1 MQDGNF
7 YSSFEEG
14 VRRDGSAVVFELE
27 DGKTITRTWLHALS
41 GRYANALRAVGCEP
55 GDRVA
60 VQLDKSAHAF
70 ALYLACV
77 RAGLCYLPV
86 NTAYK
91 CGELMYLL
99 EDAEPKAFFKYGEAG
114 VLHATTRTFSFG
126 ADGDGTFAD
135 SAAAAS
141 EEFATVDVREGDPA
155 ALLYTSGTTG
165 RPKGAVLSHRAL
177 TYSARTLSDI
187 WGFSSSD
194 VLLHTLPI
202 FHSHGLFIAF
212 NVALA
217 SGARVLLQ
225 SKFDVESVLAALP
238 RSTVFMGV
246 PTYYH
251 RLLAHPCL
259 SNDVCRSMRLFVS
272 GSAPLSADVHREFEG
287 RTGQRILERYGS
299 TEAMIICS
307 NPLAGERRPGS
318 VGFPIP
324 GVELRIA
331 DQADRPLPGGSIGMI
346 QARGPGFFSE
356 YWKKPAQTSAEFTED
371 GFFRSGDLG
380 RLDQDGYVTIT
391 GRAKDLIISGGYNV
405 YPAEVEAVIDEMPS
419 VREAAVVGGPH
430 PDFGECVVAFV
441 IPVDRS
447 RPPVPADVIQTVK
460 SRLANYKVPKQ
471 VVVVDDLPRNMM
483 GKVLKNQLRASLIA
497 VTVDNGLPS
506 SGAQTS

>member
-1 MQDGNF
+1 MSNDNF
-7 YSSFEEG
+7 YSTFEAS
-14 VRRDGSAVVFELE
+14 VRQDPMAVVFELE
-27 DGKTITRTWLHALS
+27 DGRTMSREWLHALS
-41 GRYANALRAVGCEP
+41 GRYANALRELGCVA

-77 RAGLCYLPV
+77 RAGLCYLPL

-91 CGELMYLL
+91 PAELAYLL
-99 EDAEPKAFFKYGEAG
+99 EDAQPEAFFHDGESGEVAA
-114 VLHATTRTFSFG
+114 VLPALTNPFSFG
-126 ADGDGTFAD
+126 PEGEGTFAELTMT
-135 SAAAAS
+135 AS
-141 EEFATVDVREGDPA
+141 ESFPTASVREQDAA

-177 TYSARTLSDI
+177 SYSAFTLSNI
-187 WGFSSSD
+187 WGFSSDD

-217 SGARVLLQ
+217 SGARLLLR
-225 SKFDVESVLAALP
+225 SKFDAANTLEALP

-251 RLLAHPCL
+251 RLLADPKL
-259 SNDVCRSMRLFVS
+259 SKDVCRSMRLFVS
-272 GSAPLSADVHREFEG
+272 GSAPLSAEVHREFET

-307 NPLAGERRPGS
+307 NPLDGERRPGS

-324 GVELRIA
+324 GAELRIA
-331 DQADRPLPGGSIGMI
+331 GPSDEALPTGSMGMI

-356 YWKKPAQTSAEFTED
+356 YWNKPDQTRAEFTDD
-371 GFFRSGDLG
+371 GFFRTGDLG
-380 RLDQDGYVTIT
+380 RMDEQGYVTIT

-405 YPAEVEAVIDEMPS
+405 YPAEVETVINEMPS
-419 VREAAVVGGPH
+419 VRETAVVGGPH
-430 PDFGECVVAFV
+430 VDFGECVVAFV
-441 IPVDRS
+441 IPADRN
-447 RPPVPADVIQTVK
+447 RPPNAADVIQQVK
-460 SRLANYKVPKQ
+460 SSLANYKVPKQ
-471 VVVVDDLPRNMM
+471 VIVVDDLPRNTM
-483 GKVLKNQLRASLIA
+483 GKVLKNELRASLVA
-497 VTVDNGLPS
+497 RTTAS
-506 SGAQTS
+506 